1 VSKGPKSII
10 VTVTDEMLGNID
22 QVADHLTAKGMKID
36 QVMPITGVIS
46 GSCAA
51 TKMHALE
58 KVAGVMSVE
67 EEATAHLPPSDS
79 TLQ

>member
-1 VSKGPKSII
+1 MAKRSKSII

-22 QVADHLTAKGMKID
+22 QVAERLSAKGMKID

-46 GSCAA
+46 GSCSAA
-51 TKMHALE
+51 RMPSLE

-67 EEATAHLPPSDS
+67 EEASAYLPPPDS
-79 TLQ
+79 EVQ

>member
-1 VSKGPKSII
+1 MAKSPKSII

-22 QVADHLTAKGMKID
+22 QVAERLAAKGMKID

-51 TKMHALE
+51 TKMPALE
-58 KVAGVMSVE
+58 KIAGVMSVE
-67 EEATAHLPPSDS
+67 EEASAYLPPSDS
-79 TLQ
+79 TIQ